1 MGQLVAH
8 EVLLRLP
15 LLLIRK
21 EISTLVLLY
30 ASLVVWLRVNLLE
43 IAKSWLLLDIKI
55 GNDIESLCLDELL
68 L

>member
-21 EISTLVLLY
+21 EISTLVLLD